1 MGEGD
6 RVAAGRLAEVVSAM
20 PRNQPFNQMEA
31 TIGPDKS
38 GPAQAPE
45 FPRPPRDH
53 NTSTQK
59 GRRKP
64 RGYSSTQAADALES
78 RSGKKGCCP

>member
-1 MGEGD
+1 
-6 RVAAGRLAEVVSAM
+6 M

-31 TIGPDKS
+31 TSGADKTGPL
-38 GPAQAPE
+38 QADEYPK
-45 FPRPPRDH
+45 FPKDH

-64 RGYSSTQAADALES
+64 RGYSSTQAAAALES
-78 RSGKKGCCP
+78 RSKKKGCCP